1 MASIWQKKLY
11 KKTKNFTKTYSK
23 FNNFSLIYLIQ
34 LLQLK
39 VADLINANGRVPR
52 RLNKATTTQSYD
64 TSCQEEVSSICNS
77 MSPISKHKTLKRMSS
92 IPGMILVKKR
102 LHKFTNLRILM
113 KMILFKNL
121 VKKLFLSWWTMI
133 LHLSVETRKRR
144 VYLIGRIELKFCTKS
159 LCLRQ
164 WLNALHVVSV
174 DMYQKI
180 YWSQNLKLGYKP
192 L

>member
-1 MASIWQKKLY
+1 MYFNLDKLFDGFNLT
-11 KKTKNFTKTYSK
+11 KKTLQKNKK
-23 FNNFSLIYLIQ
+23 FYKNIFKIQ
-34 LLQLK
+34 
-39 VADLINANGRVPR
+39 
-52 RLNKATTTQSYD
+52 
-64 TSCQEEVSSICNS
+64 QEEVSSICNS

-144 VYLIGRIELKFCTKS
+144 GYLIGRIELKFCTKS

-164 WLNALHVVSV
+164 
-174 DMYQKI
+174 
-180 YWSQNLKLGYKP
+180 
-192 L
+192 